1 MKPLEG
7 KIILDL
13 TNVLAGPFCTYQL
26 VNLGAEVIKIEAP
39 IKGDLVRNLG
49 AEVIKVETPIKGD
62 LARNLGADPELNKKG
77 MGISFLAQNSGKQS
91 VTLNLKSE
99 KGKNLF
105 KKLVKKCDAVV
116 ENFRPEVMSR
126 LELDYETL
134 KQENPNLIYCAI
146 TGFGQDGPLSQNPA
160 YDQIVQGL
168 SGVMTITGDA
178 ENNPFRVGYPI
189 ADTIGGLTAAMAV
202 SAALNNPKGGSFID
216 VSMLEATLVTMG
228 WVISNYL
235 IGGVVPK
242 AQGNEN
248 FTSAPS
254 GTFQAKDGLLN
265 IAANKDEQWELLAKH
280 LDRKDLISHPDFS
293 NREDRKKNRL
303 RLKAELETVLTTRSV
318 EEWIKELNQIGVPA
332 GPVLSIPEVLNH
344 PQIADRGLIA
354 NLNNI
359 SNVEDS
365 IEILKTAAIFNGQ
378 HLDVEN
384 NPPALGADNEKIYSD
399 IGLNKEEINNL
410 KKEGVI

>member
-1 MKPLEG
+1 MKPLKG
-7 KIILDL
+7 KTILDL

-26 VNLGAEVIKIEAP
+26 VNLGAEVIK
-39 IKGDLVRNLG
+39 
-49 AEVIKVETPIKGD
+49 VETPIKGD
-62 LARNLGADPELNKKG
+62 LARNLGADPDLNKKG

-105 KKLVKKCDAVV
+105 KKLVKKSDAVV
-116 ENFRPEVMSR
+116 ENFRPLVMSR

-168 SGVMTITGDA
+168 SGVMTITGDT

-216 VSMLEATLVTMG
+216 ISMLEATLVTMG

-242 AQGNEN
+242 AKGNEN

-293 NREDRKKNRL
+293 NREVRKKNRL
-303 RLKAELETVLTTRSV
+303 RLKAELETVLTTRSI

-332 GPVLSIPEVLNH
+332 GPVLSIPEALNH
-344 PQIADRGLIA
+344 PQITDRGLIA

-359 SNVEDS
+359 SNVEDN

-399 IGLNKEEINNL
+399 IGLNEDEINNL

>member
-7 KIILDL
+7 KTILDL

-26 VNLGAEVIKIEAP
+26 VNLGAEVIK
-39 IKGDLVRNLG
+39 
-49 AEVIKVETPIKGD
+49 VETPIKGD
-62 LARNLGADPELNKKG
+62 LARNLGADPDLNKKG

-105 KKLVKKCDAVV
+105 KKLVKKSDAVV
-116 ENFRPEVMSR
+116 ENFRPLVMSR
-126 LELDYETL
+126 LELDYEIL

-168 SGVMTITGDA
+168 SGVMTITGDT

-216 VSMLEATLVTMG
+216 ISMLEATLVTMG

-235 IGGVVPK
+235 IGGIVPK

-293 NREDRKKNRL
+293 NREVRKKNRL

-332 GPVLSIPEVLNH
+332 GPVLSIPEALNH
-344 PQIADRGLIA
+344 PQITDRGLIA

-359 SNVEDS
+359 SNVEDN

-399 IGLNKEEINNL
+399 IGLNEDEINNL

>member
-7 KIILDL
+7 KTILDL

-26 VNLGAEVIKIEAP
+26 VNLGAEVIKIE
-39 IKGDLVRNLG
+39 
-49 AEVIKVETPIKGD
+49 TPLKGD
-62 LARNLGADPELNKKG
+62 LARNLGADPDLNKKG

-91 VTLNLKSE
+91 VTLNLKSK

-105 KKLVKKCDAVV
+105 KKLVKNCDAVV
-116 ENFRPEVMSR
+116 ENFRPNVMSR
-126 LELDYETL
+126 LNLDYDVL
-134 KQENPNLIYCAI
+134 KKENPDLIYCAI

-168 SGVMTITGDA
+168 SGVMTITGDQK
-178 ENNPFRVGYPI
+178 NNPYRVGYPI

-202 SAALNNPKGGSFID
+202 SAALNNPKGGNYID

-235 IGGVVPK
+235 IGDVIPK

-254 GTFQAKDGLLN
+254 GAFQAKNGLLN

-280 LDRKDLISHPDFS
+280 LNRKDLIDHPDFS

-303 RLKAELETVLTTRSV
+303 RLKAELETVLTTRST
-318 EEWIKELNQIGVPA
+318 EEWVEELNQIGVPA
-332 GPVLSIPEVLNH
+332 GPVLSIPEVLDH
-344 PQIADRGLIA
+344 PQITERGLIA
-354 NLNNI
+354 NLDDIPDVKGN
-359 SNVEDS
+359 
-365 IEILKTAAIFNGQ
+365 IEILKTAAIFNGR

-384 NPPALGADNEKIYSD
+384 NPPALGADNERVYSN
-399 IGLNKEEINNL
+399 IGLTKEEINNL

>member
-7 KIILDL
+7 KTILDL

-26 VNLGAEVIKIEAP
+26 VNLGAEVIK
-39 IKGDLVRNLG
+39 
-49 AEVIKVETPIKGD
+49 VETPIKGD
-62 LARNLGADPELNKKG
+62 LARNLGADPDLNKKG

-105 KKLVKKCDAVV
+105 KKLVKKSDAVV
-116 ENFRPEVMSR
+116 ENFRPLVMSR
-126 LELDYETL
+126 LELDYEIL

-216 VSMLEATLVTMG
+216 ISMLEATLVTMG

-242 AQGNEN
+242 AKGNEN

-293 NREDRKKNRL
+293 NREVRKKNRL

-332 GPVLSIPEVLNH
+332 GPVLSIPEALNH
-344 PQIADRGLIA
+344 PQITDRGLIA

-359 SNVEDS
+359 SNVEDN

-399 IGLNKEEINNL
+399 IGLNEDEINNL

>member
-7 KIILDL
+7 KTILDL

-26 VNLGAEVIKIEAP
+26 VNLGAEVIKIE
-39 IKGDLVRNLG
+39 
-49 AEVIKVETPIKGD
+49 TPLKGD
-62 LARNLGADPELNKKG
+62 LARNLGADPDLNKKG

-91 VTLNLKSE
+91 VTLNLKTD

-105 KKLVKKCDAVV
+105 KKLVKNCDAVV
-116 ENFRPEVMSR
+116 ENFRPNVMSR
-126 LELDYETL
+126 LNLDYDVL
-134 KQENPNLIYCAI
+134 KKENPDLIYCAI

-168 SGVMTITGDA
+168 SGVMTITGDQK
-178 ENNPFRVGYPI
+178 NSPYRVGYPI

-202 SAALNNPKGGSFID
+202 SAALNNPKGGNYID

-235 IGGVVPK
+235 IGDVIPK

-254 GTFQAKDGLLN
+254 GAFQAKNGLLN

-280 LDRKDLISHPDFS
+280 LNRKDLIDHPDFS

-303 RLKAELETVLTTRSV
+303 RLKAELETVLTTRST
-318 EEWIKELNQIGVPA
+318 EEWVEELNQIGVPA
-332 GPVLSIPEVLNH
+332 GPVLSIPEVLDH
-344 PQIADRGLIA
+344 PQITERGLIA
-354 NLNNI
+354 NLDNI
-359 SNVEDS
+359 PDVRGN
-365 IEILKTAAIFNGQ
+365 IEILKTAAIFNGR

-384 NPPALGADNEKIYSD
+384 NPPALGADNERVYSN
-399 IGLNKEEINNL
+399 IGLTKEEINNL

>member
-1 MKPLEG
+1 MKPLKG
-7 KIILDL
+7 KTILDL

-26 VNLGAEVIKIEAP
+26 VNLGAEVIK
-39 IKGDLVRNLG
+39 
-49 AEVIKVETPIKGD
+49 VETPIKGD
-62 LARNLGADPELNKKG
+62 LARNLGADPDLNKKG

-105 KKLVKKCDAVV
+105 KKLVKKSDAVV
-116 ENFRPEVMSR
+116 ENFRPLVMSR

-265 IAANKDEQWELLAKH
+265 IAANKDEQWELLAKN

-293 NREDRKKNRL
+293 NREVRKKNRL

-344 PQIADRGLIA
+344 PQITDRGLIA

-359 SNVEDS
+359 SNVEDN

-399 IGLNKEEINNL
+399 IGLNEDEINNL

>member
-39 IKGDLVRNLG
+39 IKGDL
-49 AEVIKVETPIKGD
+49 
-62 LARNLGADPELNKKG
+62 ARNLGADAELNKKG

-91 VTLNLKSE
+91 ATLNLKSE

>member
-1 MKPLEG
+1 MKPLKG
-7 KIILDL
+7 KTILDL

-26 VNLGAEVIKIEAP
+26 VNLGAEVIK
-39 IKGDLVRNLG
+39 
-49 AEVIKVETPIKGD
+49 VETPLKGD
-62 LARNLGADPELNKKG
+62 LARNLGADPDLNKKG

-105 KKLVKKCDAVV
+105 KKLVKKSDAVV
-116 ENFRPEVMSR
+116 ENFRPLVMSR
-126 LELDYETL
+126 LELDYEIL

-235 IGGVVPK
+235 IGGIVPK

-293 NREDRKKNRL
+293 NREVRKKNRL

-344 PQIADRGLIA
+344 PQITDRGLIA

-359 SNVEDS
+359 SNVEDN

-399 IGLNKEEINNL
+399 IGLNEDEINNL

>member
-1 MKPLEG
+1 MKPLKG
-7 KIILDL
+7 KTILDL

-26 VNLGAEVIKIEAP
+26 VNLGAEVIK
-39 IKGDLVRNLG
+39 
-49 AEVIKVETPIKGD
+49 VETPLKGD
-62 LARNLGADPELNKKG
+62 LARNLGADPDLNKKG

-105 KKLVKKCDAVV
+105 KKLVKKSDAVV
-116 ENFRPEVMSR
+116 ENFRPLVMSR

-235 IGGVVPK
+235 IGGIVPK

-293 NREDRKKNRL
+293 NREVRKKNRL

-332 GPVLSIPEVLNH
+332 GPVLSIPEALNH
-344 PQIADRGLIA
+344 PQITDRGLIA

-359 SNVEDS
+359 SNVEDN

-399 IGLNKEEINNL
+399 IGLNEDEINNL

>member
-1 MKPLEG
+1 MKPLKG
-7 KIILDL
+7 KTILDL

-26 VNLGAEVIKIEAP
+26 VNLGAEVIK
-39 IKGDLVRNLG
+39 
-49 AEVIKVETPIKGD
+49 VETPLKGD
-62 LARNLGADPELNKKG
+62 LARNLGADPDLNKKG

-105 KKLVKKCDAVV
+105 KKLVKKSDAVV
-116 ENFRPEVMSR
+116 ENFRPLVMSR
-126 LELDYETL
+126 LELDYEIL

-168 SGVMTITGDA
+168 SGVMTITGDT

-216 VSMLEATLVTMG
+216 ISMLEATLVTMG

-242 AQGNEN
+242 AKGNEN

-293 NREDRKKNRL
+293 NREVRKKNRL

-344 PQIADRGLIA
+344 PQITDRGLIA

-359 SNVEDS
+359 SNVEDN

-399 IGLNKEEINNL
+399 IGLNEDEINNL

>member
-1 MKPLEG
+1 MKPLKG
-7 KIILDL
+7 KTILDL

-26 VNLGAEVIKIEAP
+26 VNLGAEVIK
-39 IKGDLVRNLG
+39 
-49 AEVIKVETPIKGD
+49 VETPIKGD
-62 LARNLGADPELNKKG
+62 LARNLGADPDLNKKG

-105 KKLVKKCDAVV
+105 KKLVKKSDAVV
-116 ENFRPEVMSR
+116 ENFRPLVMSR
-126 LELDYETL
+126 LELDYEIL

-168 SGVMTITGDA
+168 SGVMTITGDV

-280 LDRKDLISHPDFS
+280 LDRKDLISHHDFS
-293 NREDRKKNRL
+293 NREVRKKNRL

-344 PQIADRGLIA
+344 PQITDRGLIA

-359 SNVEDS
+359 SNVEDN

-399 IGLNKEEINNL
+399 IGLNEDEINNL